1 MFPSREDA
9 VSGAVAALTSGQL
22 PLILAVDG
30 RSGAGKT
37 TLAREIEARV
47 AARCPKISVTS
58 IEVESFI
65 AGWTGLEA
73 GVGRVASEIAAPFR
87 HSGHAEA
94 RAWDW
99 HRGVWGEMTSVGPA
113 DVLLI
118 VGCGS
123 SSRALAQFVDVS
135 VWIEAPEAVRRAR
148 VTLREGDPSAWW
160 GLWAAQEERLL
171 EQRDS
176 RVLAT
181 YVVDESAESS

>member
-1 MFPSREDA
+1 MSPPHQPPTHPHRWWLWLWASQL
-9 VSGAVAALTSGQL
+9 GVAWLWW
-22 PLILAVDG
+22 
-30 RSGAGKT
+30 RH
-37 TLAREIEARV
+37 
-47 AARCPKISVTS
+47 
-58 IEVESFI
+58 
-65 AGWTGLEA
+65 GWQ
-73 GVGRVASEIAAPFR
+73 
-87 HSGHAEA
+87 
-94 RAWDW
+94 
-99 HRGVWGEMTSVGPA
+99 VGPA